1 MFAWPLIFCSGLFL
15 GFQNYREF
23 SWIILAKAILI
34 GLFGFEGGMVLND
47 YIDRDV
53 DKKEVEYD
61 KLTKYWRLFKN
72 RPIPSGEISSK
83 NALRLFFLF
92 FLLTVTLILTLP
104 FPNFL
109 YVLIIYLYCY
119 LMEYFYQT
127 KKRNQ
132 RYPIAQ
138 ILGRTDFA
146 IFPVAGYLCVGYPD
160 KTALLYFL
168 FFYPLALSHLG
179 LNDLID
185 IKNDIAKEMK
195 TVTFLYGIR
204 KTVIWI
210 VVSTLIHFVTSIIL
224 LLNINRITVYGFVI
238 SFILLSIAN
247 YLLLKN
253 PVPEIGLKVLPLYHI
268 SMTIY
273 SISIIL
279 GTIL

>member
-1 MFAWPLIFCSGLFL
+1 M
-15 GFQNYREF
+15 GFQNYGGF
-23 SWIILAKAILI
+23 SWGILIKAILI

-47 YIDRDV
+47 YVDRNI

-61 KLTKYWRLFKN
+61 KLTKYWRVFKD
-72 RPIPSGEISSK
+72 RPLPSGKISSK

-92 FLLTVTLILTLP
+92 FLITVSLILTLP
-104 FPNFL
+104 FPNLL
-109 YVLIIYLYCY
+109 YVLLIYFYCY

-127 KKRNQ
+127 KKRDQ
-132 RYPIAQ
+132 KYPIAQ

-146 IFPVAGYLCVGYPD
+146 IFPVAGYLCLGLPD
-160 KTALLYFL
+160 KIALLYFL

-210 VVSTLIHFVTSIIL
+210 VVFTLIHFVTSIIL
-224 LLNINRITVYGFVI
+224 LLNINWITVYGFVI

-247 YLLLKN
+247 YKLLKT
-253 PVPEIGLKVLPLYHI
+253 PTPEVGLRVLPFYHL
-268 SMTIY
+268 SMVIY
-273 SISIIL
+273 SISIIV
-279 GTIL
+279 GSIL

>member
-15 GFQNYREF
+15 GFQNYGGF
-23 SWIILAKAILI
+23 SWTILIKAILI

-47 YIDRDV
+47 YVDRDI

-61 KLTKYWRLFKN
+61 KLTKYWRLFKK
-72 RPIPSGEISSK
+72 RPIPSGEISPN
-83 NALRLFFLF
+83 NALRLFLLFLII
-92 FLLTVTLILTLP
+92 TVGLILTLP
-104 FPNFL
+104 FPNIL

-119 LMEYFYQT
+119 TMEYLYQT

-138 ILGRTDFA
+138 LLGRTDFA
-146 IFPVAGYLCVGYPD
+146 IFPVAGYLCIGTPD
-160 KTALLYFL
+160 KIALLYFL

-179 LNDLID
+179 VNDLID

-195 TVTFLYGIR
+195 TVTFLYGIK
-204 KTVIWI
+204 KTVNWI
-210 VVSTLIHFVTSIIL
+210 AVFTLIHFVTTIVL
-224 LLNINRITVYGFVI
+224 LLNINKITVYGFAI
-238 SFILLSIAN
+238 SFILLSISN

-253 PVPEIGLKVLPLYHI
+253 PSPETGLKVLPLFHL

-273 SISIIL
+273 SISIIV
-279 GTIL
+279 GSIL

>member
-15 GFQNYREF
+15 GFQNYIEF

-83 NALRLFFLF
+83 NVLRLFFLF

-185 IKNDIAKEMK
+185 IKNDIVRKMNTI
-195 TVTFLYGIR
+195 TVLYGI
-204 KTVIWI
+204 KGTVKWI
-210 VVSTLIHFVTSIIL
+210 VFFNFVHFLTAIIFLSAVPKVTFYGFLIPFAL
-224 LLNINRITVYGFVI
+224 LLAGTFLIIKDSSPNN
-238 SFILLSIAN
+238 
-247 YLLLKN
+247 
-253 PVPEIGLKVLPLYHI
+253 GLKILPLYHM
-268 SMTIY
+268 SMAIY
-273 SISIIL
+273 SISIII
-279 GTIL
+279 GAVI